1 MSGIASAALI
11 LSLAL
16 VVLPGSPRCRLT
28 PDDTGRRVLLVGA
41 RRVAWGVGCVAVGVA
56 ALLPL
61 PTVVA
66 VAVLGAT
73 LGLRYRRRRRY
84 LRRSRE
90 GQALEAALELVVGE
104 LRAGAHPVRAFS
116 IAADE
121 TGGPVAVALRAVAAR
136 ARLGAD
142 VTAGLLAAA
151 RSSALPAYWER
162 LAVCWQLGSD
172 HGLAIASLMRA
183 AQRDVAERQRFSA
196 RVSAG
201 MAGARAS
208 AAILAILPLLGVL
221 LGQLIGARPLSF
233 LLTGRVGGWLLVVGL
248 TLAAPGCCGRT
259 GSPIGQCCEC
269 GGGVAGHGVVARCRP
284 VGGTG
289 ASREA
294 APRASATPGAAA
306 TADGCRGPASRR
318 SQP

>member
-142 VTAGLLAAA
+142 VTAVLLAAA

-248 TLAAPGCCGRT
+248 TLAC
-259 GSPIGQCCEC
+259 
-269 GGGVAGHGVVARCRP
+269 AGLLWSDRITDRP
-284 VGGTG
+284 VL
-289 ASREA
+289 
-294 APRASATPGAAA
+294 
-306 TADGCRGPASRR
+306 
-318 SQP
+318 

>member
-162 LAVCWQLGSD
+162 ARRRTG
-172 HGLAIASLMRA
+172 GRGGRRA
-183 AQRDVAERQRFSA
+183 GRCADRRP
-196 RVSAG
+196 AG
-201 MAGARAS
+201 T
-208 AAILAILPLLGVL
+208 V
-221 LGQLIGARPLSF
+221 
-233 LLTGRVGGWLLVVGL
+233 LLTGVSV
-248 TLAAPGCCGRT
+248 CGH
-259 GSPIGQCCEC
+259 C
-269 GGGVAGHGVVARCRP
+269 
-284 VGGTG
+284 
-289 ASREA
+289 
-294 APRASATPGAAA
+294 
-306 TADGCRGPASRR
+306 PASSRAGR
-318 SQP
+318 

>member
-104 LRAGAHPVRAFS
+104 LLAGAHPVRAFS

-151 RSSALPAYWER
+151 RSSALPAYWARRPRRSRPPRPHRPSRCRR
-162 LAVCWQLGSD
+162 LRRLRRCRTARRPRRCHPPCRPLRTRRPPRTRTKSRHRRRLPQSPGPHWRHCPPTDAPTAPEWAHS
-172 HGLAIASLMRA
+172 ANRA
-183 AQRDVAERQRFSA
+183 R
-196 RVSAG
+196 
-201 MAGARAS
+201 S
-208 AAILAILPLLGVL
+208 AA
-221 LGQLIGARPLSF
+221 ARRWRPRRPHRRPHLWP
-233 LLTGRVGGWLLVVGL
+233 RP
-248 TLAAPGCCGRT
+248 ART
-259 GSPIGQCCEC
+259 
-269 GGGVAGHGVVARCRP
+269 AHG
-284 VGGTG
+284 
-289 ASREA
+289 
-294 APRASATPGAAA
+294 TPP
-306 TADGCRGPASRR
+306 PAH
-318 SQP
+318 

>member
-151 RSSALPAYWER
+151 DPRRCP
-162 LAVCWQLGSD
+162 
-172 HGLAIASLMRA
+172 
-183 AQRDVAERQRFSA
+183 
-196 RVSAG
+196 
-201 MAGARAS
+201 
-208 AAILAILPLLGVL
+208 
-221 LGQLIGARPLSF
+221 
-233 LLTGRVGGWLLVVGL
+233 
-248 TLAAPGCCGRT
+248 RT
-259 GSPIGQCCEC
+259 GSGSRS
-269 GGGVAGHGVVARCRP
+269 AGNWAVI
-284 VGGTG
+284 
-289 ASREA
+289 
-294 APRASATPGAAA
+294 
-306 TADGCRGPASRR
+306 TAWR
-318 SQP
+318 